1 MGKYIGLRGSKAL
14 KDSKFKGGSSA
25 DGSNL
30 TENKVRLM
38 NVISAKWWHQ
48 WCDYTN
54 FDLDSVV

>member
-14 KDSKFKGGSSA
+14 KEAQFKGGSSA
-25 DGSNL
+25 DGSNQ

-54 FDLDSVV
+54 FDIDSVV